1 MGPLLNL
8 NMKFFSFSRQTIKKE
23 KKKLNPNHFIILEK
37 KREKERIIL
46 VIGNKIR
53 FDNFKS
59 FS

>member
-1 MGPLLNL
+1 
-8 NMKFFSFSRQTIKKE
+8 MKFFSFSRQTIKKE